1 MTGMRQGEILGLK
14 WEDIDFERKQLHI
27 RRTFNHCR
35 FFSPKTKGSIRT
47 IDLSPAVIRE
57 LAKWKL
63 ASPSNEIGLV
73 FANKLG
79 NPIEAGRLIVHYFKP
94 ALKAAKLP
102 DIRFHDLR
110 HCHASMLF
118 EQGESITYIQ
128 HRLGHSNPSITLSV
142 YAHWIK
148 TENQE
153 AVYKLEST
161 IFEGTGHN
169 LVTKEGNGLTIN
181 G

>member
-1 MTGMRQGEILGLK
+1 M
-14 WEDIDFERKQLHI
+14 
-27 RRTFNHCR
+27 
-35 FFSPKTKGSIRT
+35 
-47 IDLSPAVIRE
+47 
-57 LAKWKL
+57 AKWKL
-63 ASPSNEIGLV
+63 ASLPNELDLV
-73 FANKLG
+73 FANETGK
-79 NPIEAGRLIVHYFKP
+79 PIDASNLVISYFKP
-94 ALKAAKLP
+94 ALKAAEFP

-128 HRLGHSNPSITLSV
+128 HRLGHSNPAITLSV

-148 TENQE
+148 TENQD
-153 AVYKLEST
+153 AVCKLENT

-169 LVTKEGNGLTIN
+169 LVTKEEKGLTVN